1 MIYIA
6 SDHAG
11 YNRKEEIKT
20 FLTKKEIC
28 FTDLGPNNSLPVNYV
43 DYAKK
48 VCKKVKLDNNNK
60 GILICGSGTGMVI
73 AANRNKGIRAA
84 MCYDLYSA
92 EMSRK
97 DNNSNIICLRA
108 RKFPFSITRKIIQKW
123 LNTKFSNLIRHK
135 KRIKTLD

>member
-11 YNRKEEIKT
+11 FKRKEEIKKY
-20 FLTKKEIC
+20 LKENKLK
-28 FTDLGPNNSLPVNYV
+28 FKDLGPENDLPVNYS
-43 DYAKK
+43 DYANK
-48 VCKKVKLDNNNK
+48 VCSEIKKSNQNK

-73 AANRNKGIRAA
+73 AANRHKGIRAA

-97 DNNSNIICLRA
+97 DNNANVICLRA
-108 RKFPFSITRKIIQKW
+108 RKFSLTKTKEIITKW
-123 LNTKFSNLIRHK
+123 LTTKFSNANRHK
-135 KRIKTLD
+135 QRILILG